1 MEGES
6 EGRLRAMRSHATKLV
21 TVVCVL
27 AVFLLS
33 AATASAA
40 PFLNGIFPLG
50 SEVGTNNKIVD
61 GPDGN
66 VWLTL
71 GAGKD
76 IARITPAGQVQEFD
90 LDGVEGATGIAPGP
104 DGNLWVPSTNKVTR
118 FSPADPE
125 GTDQTFTVNTINN
138 EGQIVTGPEGLLW
151 VASANSV
158 VHFAPGNP
166 EGTAQSVAVDG
177 ELAPKD
183 IDVAGSL
190 IVIADASGGNRLV
203 TFTTAGVQQDLPI
216 AGAAQGVAGGPGGQ
230 IAYSAPVAEPEQVGL
245 ITPPNPALPI
255 PVPGDPFGVDLGPDG
270 TYWVAQ
276 FLQGGITRFTP
287 TGQATF
293 LGGLPIESPRQITA
307 GPGNTLWVTLSK
319 MGAPGVARISGV
331 DPIGSTPPPPL
342 PQPQTKIDKS
352 PKKVVK
358 TRKKRAKVKFRFSS
372 ATPGVTFECWLMRV
386 SKKAQ
391 LAILKYKACKSP
403 KIYRLRP
410 GKYKFRVRAVNGG
423 VPDLTPAVRNF
434 RIVRIR

>member
-1 MEGES
+1 MG
-6 EGRLRAMRSHATKLV
+6 SHATKLV
-21 TVVCVL
+21 AVVCVF

-33 AATASAA
+33 AAAASAA
-40 PFLNGIFPLG
+40 PFVNGIFPLG
-50 SEVGTNNKIVD
+50 NEIATNNKIVE

-66 VWLTL
+66 IWLTIEA
-71 GAGKD
+71 GAKD
-76 IARITPAGQVQEFD
+76 VARVTPAGQVTEFE
-90 LDGVEGATGIAPGP
+90 LGLSEPEGIAPGP
-104 DGNLWVPSTNKVTR
+104 DGNLWVPTTNKVTK

-125 GTDQTFTVNTINN
+125 GTDQTLTVNTINN
-138 EGQIVTGPEGLLW
+138 DGQIVAGPDGLMW

-183 IDVAGSL
+183 IDVAGAL
-190 IVIADASGGNRLV
+190 IVIADSSAGNRLV
-203 TFTTAGVQQDLPI
+203 TFTVAGVQQDLTI
-216 AGAAQGVAGGPGGQ
+216 AGPSQGVAGGPGGQ
-230 IAYSAPVAEPEQVGL
+230 IAYSSPLAAPEQVGL
-245 ITPPNPALPI
+245 ITPPNPAFPI

-270 TYWVAQ
+270 AYWVVQ
-276 FLQGGITRFTP
+276 FAEAGLTRFTT

-293 LGGLPIESPRQITA
+293 LGGLPDESARQITA
-307 GPGNTLWVTLSK
+307 GPGNTLWVTLTK
-319 MGAPGVARISGV
+319 MGQPGVARVSGV
-331 DPIGSTPPPPL
+331 DPAVVSSAPPPL
-342 PQPQTKIDKS
+342 PSPQTKIDKG
-352 PKKVVK
+352 PKKVEK

-372 ATPGVTFECWLMRV
+372 PTPGVTFECWLMRA

-391 LAILKYKACKSP
+391 PAILKYKACNSP
-403 KIYRLRP
+403 KVYRLRP